1 MKNGRGI
8 RQKAK
13 SLQAVPVIRRLR
25 FTKETMES
33 FPTWVAGSRSPRSLS
48 GTHPTHSNSLQGRRI
63 SGRPVHEGTTMQNLA
78 SQEKLYT
85 SPVPLNAERD
95 ELILEHLPQI
105 KYIAQ
110 RISTK
115 LPSHV
120 ELNDLVSAGILGLLD
135 AIEKFDPNRG
145 VKFKTYAEL
154 RIKGAILDSL
164 RNLDWAPRSLRK
176 KSKDLERVYR
186 ELEQRLGRPA
196 TDKEVSEAMEIPL
209 QEFYE
214 LLDQIKGLNLGSF
227 QELSGQE
234 EDKNS
239 EPLVKY
245 VPDAPHLDPFFVFH
259 KTEIKGI
266 LSGAIDAL
274 PKKERLVVSLY
285 YFDEMT
291 MKEIG
296 KVLSVNESRVSQLHT
311 KAMLRLRTKLKKVN
325 RYE

>member
-1 MKNGRGI
+1 MQELLNHE
-8 RQKAK
+8 KAF
-13 SLQAVPVIRRLR
+13 APV
-25 FTKETMES
+25 
-33 FPTWVAGSRSPRSLS
+33 
-48 GTHPTHSNSLQGRRI
+48 
-63 SGRPVHEGTTMQNLA
+63 
-78 SQEKLYT
+78 
-85 SPVPLNAERD
+85 VPLDIKRD
-95 ELILEHLPQI
+95 ELILEHMPQI

-135 AIEKFDPNRG
+135 AIEKFDPQRG

-176 KSKDLERVYR
+176 KSKDLEKIYR

-196 TDKEVSEAMEIPL
+196 TDKEVCEAMEITL
-209 QEFYE
+209 EEFYG
-214 LLDQIKGLNLGSF
+214 LVDQIKGLNLGSF
-227 QELSGQE
+227 QELAGQDD
-234 EDKNS
+234 DKNS

-245 VPDAPHLDPFFVFH
+245 VPDAPQMDPFFVFH
-259 KTEIKGI
+259 KTEIQGI
-266 LSGAIDAL
+266 LSSAIDTL

-291 MKEIG
+291 MKQIG
-296 KVLSVNESRVSQLHT
+296 KVLGVNESRVSQLHT
-311 KAMLRLRTKLKKVN
+311 KAMLRLRTKLRRVSGQ
-325 RYE
+325 E

>member
-1 MKNGRGI
+1 M
-8 RQKAK
+8 QKLMSQQTAYE
-13 SLQAVPVIRRLR
+13 PEI
-25 FTKETMES
+25 
-33 FPTWVAGSRSPRSLS
+33 P
-48 GTHPTHSNSLQGRRI
+48 SN
-63 SGRPVHEGTTMQNLA
+63 PD
-78 SQEKLYT
+78 
-85 SPVPLNAERD
+85 RD

-196 TDKEVSEAMEIPL
+196 SDKEVCEAMEITL
-209 QEFYE
+209 EEFYE
-214 LLDQIKGLNLGSF
+214 LVDQIKGLNLGSF
-227 QELSGQE
+227 QELSGKDDE
-234 EDKNS
+234 KNS

-245 VPDAPHLDPFFVFH
+245 VPDAPQLDPFFVFH
-259 KTEIKGI
+259 KSEIQGI
-266 LSGAIDAL
+266 MSTAIDTL

-285 YFDEMT
+285 YYDELT

-296 KVLSVNESRVSQLHT
+296 KVLGVNESRVSQLHT
-311 KAMLRLRTKLKKVN
+311 KAMLRLRTKLRKVSGQD
-325 RYE
+325 

>member
-1 MKNGRGI
+1 MQELLSREKPY
-8 RQKAK
+8 A
-13 SLQAVPVIRRLR
+13 PVI
-25 FTKETMES
+25 
-33 FPTWVAGSRSPRSLS
+33 
-48 GTHPTHSNSLQGRRI
+48 
-63 SGRPVHEGTTMQNLA
+63 
-78 SQEKLYT
+78 
-85 SPVPLNAERD
+85 PLDIKRD

-135 AIEKFDPNRG
+135 AIEKFDPHRG

-176 KSKDLERVYR
+176 KSKDLEKVYR

-196 TDKEVSEAMEIPL
+196 TDKEVCEAMEISL

-214 LLDQIKGLNLGSF
+214 LVDQIKGLNLGSF
-227 QELSGQE
+227 QELAGQDD
-234 EDKNS
+234 DKNT

-245 VPDAPHLDPFFVFH
+245 VPDAPQMDPFFVFH
-259 KTEIKGI
+259 KTEIQGI
-266 LSGAIDAL
+266 LSTAIDTL

-296 KVLSVNESRVSQLHT
+296 KVLGVNESRVSQLHT
-311 KAMLRLRTKLKKVN
+311 KAMLRLRTKLRRVSGQ
-325 RYE
+325 E

>member
-1 MKNGRGI
+1 MKRSPQI
-8 RQKAK
+8 RQQAR
-13 SLQAVPVIRRLR
+13 SLHHGPELSHSRTVTQDRASGISSNPGSCRSSFFTAAEPNRVGRLR
-25 FTKETMES
+25 GDRLGNRT
-33 FPTWVAGSRSPRSLS
+33 
-48 GTHPTHSNSLQGRRI
+48 
-63 SGRPVHEGTTMQNLA
+63 VHEEAAMQNLLM
-78 SQEKLYT
+78 QEKSYT
-85 SPVPLNAERD
+85 PETAVDAER
-95 ELILEHLPQI
+95 EQLILEHLPQI
-105 KYIAQ
+105 KYVAQ
-110 RISTK
+110 RIATK

-120 ELNDLVSAGILGLLD
+120 ELNDLISAGILGLLD
-135 AIEKFDPNRG
+135 AIEKFDPSRG

-196 TDKEVSEAMEIPL
+196 TDKEVCEAMAISL
-209 QEFYE
+209 DEFYE

-227 QELSGQE
+227 QELSAQE
-234 EDKNS
+234 DEKNS

-245 VPDAPHLDPFFVFH
+245 VPDAPHLDPFFIFH
-259 KTEIKGI
+259 KSELKEI

-296 KVLSVNESRVSQLHT
+296 KVLGVNESRVSQLHT
-311 KAMLRLRTKLKKVN
+311 KAMLRLRTKLRKVN
-325 RYE
+325 R

>member
-1 MKNGRGI
+1 MQDLA
-8 RQKAK
+8 RQQKTFAP
-13 SLQAVPVIRRLR
+13 PVL
-25 FTKETMES
+25 
-33 FPTWVAGSRSPRSLS
+33 
-48 GTHPTHSNSLQGRRI
+48 SNS
-63 SGRPVHEGTTMQNLA
+63 
-78 SQEKLYT
+78 K
-85 SPVPLNAERD
+85 RD

-186 ELEQRLGRPA
+186 DLEQRLGRPA
-196 TDKEVSEAMEIPL
+196 MDKEVCEAMDISLE
-209 QEFYE
+209 EFYE
-214 LLDQIKGLNLGSF
+214 LVDQIKGLNLGSF
-227 QELSGQE
+227 QELSGQD

-245 VPDAPHLDPFFVFH
+245 VPDTPQMDPFFVFH
-259 KTEIKGI
+259 KSEIRGI
-266 LSGAIDAL
+266 LSTAIDAL

-285 YFDEMT
+285 YFDELT

-296 KVLSVNESRVSQLHT
+296 KVLGVNESRVSQLHT
-311 KAMLRLRTKLKKVN
+311 KAMLRLRTKLRKVN
-325 RYE
+325 EQD